1 MTLIFI
7 DPFVSKERLIY
18 TAKEMQ
24 YTEIHTYS
32 VSNYS
37 DASKR
42 SNISFMSLTI
52 KINIPYVNKCQI
64 CMHDR

>member
-42 SNISFMSLTI
+42 SDFW
-52 KINIPYVNKCQI
+52 YVI
-64 CMHDR
+64 FSAR